1 MKNQKGFV
9 EMPVTTLNCLKSMLF
24 SKEGGVDLTNIINDL
39 GGDDLSA
46 INVALIHKGV
56 KPQIDESPRFEH
68 SWRKSFFRYELVRY
82 SLLLDKVEYNQ
93 TRCEL
98 DADGNM
104 VERDKVTSSA
114 MPYAKWVAMT
124 TDFEDIRPKLVD

>member
-46 INVALIHKGV
+46 INVALVHKGV

-68 SWRKSFFRYELVRY
+68 SWRKTFFRYKLVRY
-82 SLLLDKVEYNQ
+82 SLLLDKVEYTQ

-98 DADGNM
+98 DAEGNV
-104 VERDKVTSSA
+104 VEGEQVNSGA
-114 MPYAKWVAMT
+114 MPYTKWVAMT
-124 TDFEDIRPKLVD
+124 ADFEDIRPKLVD

>member
-9 EMPVTTLNCLKSMLF
+9 EMPVTTLNCLKSLLS

-46 INVALIHKGV
+46 INVALIHKGI

-68 SWRKSFFRYELVRY
+68 SWRKTFFRYELVRY
-82 SLLLDKVEYNQ
+82 SLLLDKVEYTQ

-98 DADGNM
+98 DVEGNI
-104 VERDKVTSSA
+104 VEGEKVNSSA
-114 MPYAKWVAMT
+114 MPYTKWVAMT
-124 TDFEDIRPKLVD
+124 SDFEDIRPKLVD

>member
-24 SKEGGVDLTNIINDL
+24 SKEGGTDLTNIINDL
-39 GGDDLSA
+39 GGDDLTA

-68 SWRKSFFRYELVRY
+68 NWRKSFFRYEFVRY
-82 SLLLDKVEYNQ
+82 SLLLDRVEYNQ
-93 TRCEL
+93 IRCEL
-98 DADGNM
+98 DAEGNI
-104 VERDKVTSSA
+104 VEEEKVKLNT
-114 MPYAKWVAMT
+114 MPYAVWAET
-124 TDFEDIRPKLVD
+124 TSDFEDIRPKLVD